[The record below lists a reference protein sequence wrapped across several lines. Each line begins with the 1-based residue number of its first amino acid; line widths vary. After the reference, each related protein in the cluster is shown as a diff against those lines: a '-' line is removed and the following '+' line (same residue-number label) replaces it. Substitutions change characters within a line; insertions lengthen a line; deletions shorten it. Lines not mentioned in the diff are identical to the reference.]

1 MEIIS
6 FTLIAVLLYIVSD
19 WLVNRIESRRQ
30 ERLEHRTLVFFA
42 IILILAMATFSLI
55 GMIQQGA

>member
-6 FTLIAVLLYIVSD
+6 FALIAVLLYFVSD
-19 WLVNRIESRRQ
+19 WLVNRIESRRG

-42 IILILAMATFSLI
+42 IISILAMATFSLI